1 MRVAELMR
9 RDVVTIEEHRT
20 CHDAID
26 RMCRE
31 RVRHLPVVD
40 ESGALVGI
48 VTDRDV
54 RHWLFAPDVF
64 RRVGRSPAAMLLREA
79 PVREVMSAP
88 ALSIGSFDDV
98 AKAADRMRA
107 AKVGSLVVVEAGKVV
122 GILTEIDVLRHL
134 IAASDTSAGPELD
147 VVVSYP

>member
-1 MRVAELMR
+1 MQVADLMR
-9 RDVVTIEEHRT
+9 RDVVTIEDHRT

-40 ESGALVGI
+40 RSGSLVGI

-64 RRVGRSPAAMLLREA
+64 RRVGRVPAATLLREA
-79 PVREVMSAP
+79 PVRDVMSTP
-88 ALSIGSFDDV
+88 AISIGSQAMGISAL
-98 AKAADRMRA
+98 AKL
-107 AKVGSLVVVEAGKVV
+107 G
-122 GILTEIDVLRHL
+122 
-134 IAASDTSAGPELD
+134 
-147 VVVSYP
+147 

>member
-1 MRVAELMR
+1 MQVADLMR
-9 RDVVTIEEHRT
+9 RDVVTIEDHRT

-26 RMCRE
+26 RMGRE

-40 ESGALVGI
+40 RSGALVGI

-64 RRVGRSPAAMLLREA
+64 RRVGRVPAATLLREA
-79 PVREVMSAP
+79 LVRDVMSTP
-88 ALSIGSFDDV
+88 ALSIGSAVDV
-98 AKAADRMRA
+98 AEAVNRMRA
-107 AKVGSLVVVEAGKVV
+107 SKVGSLVVVEDGQVV

-134 IAASDTSAGPELD
+134 IATSDSSAAPELD